1 MRGAQRDGAR
11 YRCAVSYAGVSDLSA
26 MMRYDSRFLNHGGR
40 KDWLKEQAPDFAAVS
55 PIHFAAQFST
65 PILLMHGRKDRRVQ
79 VNQSREMAEKLKAAG
94 KVAGRDYLYVEQPLA
109 DHFFS
114 PQADRLAF
122 PQRPPPLLKAPQPHR
137 PTPG

>member
-55 PIHFAAQFST
+55 PIHFAAHFST

-79 VNQSREMAEKLKAAG
+79 VHQSRVVAAQLQG
-94 KVAGRDYLYVEQPLA
+94 AGTA
-109 DHFFS
+109 DGRHHTLSHHPPAAPYFP
-114 PQADRLAF
+114 PQA
-122 PQRPPPLLKAPQPHR
+122 PRPDGR
-137 PTPG
+137 P

>member
-1 MRGAQRDGAR
+1 
-11 YRCAVSYAGVSDLSA
+11 

-65 PILLMHGRKDRRVQ
+65 PILLMHGRKDRRVP

-94 KVAGRDYLYVEQPLA
+94 KASGACTILVATPLA
-109 DHFFS
+109 HTFLS
-114 PQADRLAF
+114 PTADRA
-122 PQRPPPLLKAPQPHR
+122 AH
-137 PTPG
+137 GSVWGNGCNGSV